1 MHTRKK
7 KDCSNKIVLQ
17 IYFSYSLLCRCNLNV
32 LFKQTLNVDYKVTK
46 EEWCQLLYLFTT
58 VLYWLERHQNQN
70 IIVLFLKYMLASS
83 ILKHCLVFD

>member
-17 IYFSYSLLCRCNLNV
+17 IYFSYLLLCRCNLNV

-58 VLYWLERHQNQN
+58 VLYWLERHSNQN